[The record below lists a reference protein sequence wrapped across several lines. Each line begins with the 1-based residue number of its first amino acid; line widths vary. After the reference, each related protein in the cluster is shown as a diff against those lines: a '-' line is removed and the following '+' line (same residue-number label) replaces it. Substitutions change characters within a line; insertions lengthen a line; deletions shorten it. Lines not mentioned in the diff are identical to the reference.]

1 MPHLTFKDRSELQ
14 ARFLM
19 SKAHELHLPK
29 TNETF
34 LQLAQKFA
42 EKLANKIDNKYLTL
56 NLKGT
61 K

>member
-1 MPHLTFKDRSELQ
+1 MGHITFKDRSELQ

-19 SKAHELHLPK
+19 YKAHEQHLPK
-29 TNETF
+29 TNDTF
-34 LQLAQKFA
+34 LQLAVRYA